1 LTLNTLDIVICYVV
15 YHFATLQ
22 KRGECFGCIGIHSF
36 YAVVLQI
43 AKRGSLLALYHNFS
57 LAICKQTL
65 LTVAQVALLSLCRFY
80 QVLQGV
86 VKALIKL
93 IMTGVEDQDQ

>member
-1 LTLNTLDIVICYVV
+1 M
-15 YHFATLQ
+15 
-22 KRGECFGCIGIHSF
+22 
-36 YAVVLQI
+36 
-43 AKRGSLLALYHNFS
+43 LLALVHNFS
-57 LAICKQTL
+57 LTICKHSL

-86 VKALIKL
+86 IKALLKF

>member
-1 LTLNTLDIVICYVV
+1 VV
-15 YHFATLQ
+15 SPFATLQ
-22 KRGECFGCIGIHSF
+22 KGGEYFGCIGIHSF

-43 AKRGSLLALYHNFS
+43 AKRGSLLALDHNFS
-57 LAICKQTL
+57 LAICKQSL

-86 VKALIKL
+86 IKALLKF